1 MHPSEDGFLLSIF
14 HKLLERLRPVSHYDR
29 YRRDGYDDLITADLG
44 LTEASHVV
52 EVGGY
57 LGDWSSR
64 IVDLY
69 NCNIQIFEP
78 VPEYFEFLK
87 EKFLGMENVK
97 IYNFGLSAS
106 NKAMLFGKNGP
117 ATGRSSSGEAIQVN
131 LRSVHEISNILPRV
145 IDLIA
150 INIEG
155 GEYELIPELFKSK
168 LINRCNSLF
177 IQFHLLDYDSK
188 NQHKNCRNLLLR
200 THEMAWS
207 YDFVWEA
214 WHRQK
219 ARITS

>member
-1 MHPSEDGFLLSIF
+1 MSQY
-14 HKLLERLRPVSHYDR
+14 ERFRQ
-29 YRRDGYDDLITADLG
+29 DGYDDLITADLG

-57 LGDWSSR
+57 LGVWSSQ

-87 EKFLGMENVK
+87 EKFLGMEKVR

-106 NKAMLFGKNGP
+106 NKVMLFGKSGP
-117 ATGRSSSGEAIQVN
+117 ATGRSSNGEAIQVN
-131 LRSVHEISNILPRV
+131 LRSVHEISNILPEE

-155 GEYELIPELFKSK
+155 GEYELIPELYKSK
-168 LINRCNSLF
+168 LIHRCKSVF
-177 IQFHLLDYDSK
+177 IQFHLLDHNSK
-188 NQHKNCRNLLLR
+188 KQRKNCRGLLLR

-214 WHRQK
+214 WNRHR
-219 ARITS
+219 ARIAS